1 VQAGMDGLRN
11 YRRDWD
17 DERKTFRET
26 PVKDWA
32 EHIGSAFRYLGLAWK
47 EVVPV
52 KPKEKP
58 PEQLV
63 YQLMP
68 DGRVVG
74 NMDVRAAVEAMKRRK
89 GRR

>member
-1 VQAGMDGLRN
+1 
-11 YRRDWD
+11 
-17 DERKTFRET
+17 
-26 PVKDWA
+26 
-32 EHIGSAFRYLGLAWK
+32 LAWK